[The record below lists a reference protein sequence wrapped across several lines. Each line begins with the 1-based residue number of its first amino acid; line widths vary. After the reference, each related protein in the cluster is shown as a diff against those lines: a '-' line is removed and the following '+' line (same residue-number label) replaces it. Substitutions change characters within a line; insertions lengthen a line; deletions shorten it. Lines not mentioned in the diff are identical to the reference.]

1 MRRSIWLTMTAMALC
16 AMLTIADAKVR
27 FLSTFKSM
35 DAGSV
40 VFVGKKVAAAVI
52 TDDDSLRMS
61 GEEALVR
68 ELTSRGLESVATYRI
83 APKEELRKAETAKVW
98 FERAGVEGV
107 VVLKPI
113 AAGQRTAYTSG
124 TWVSPYYSTFYGYW
138 GSTWGSV
145 YIPGSAR
152 QETVITVE
160 SIIYSVTKN
169 ELLWAAVTETSDP
182 ENLQEFVKELVKES
196 VKQLHEQG
204 LARRVTR

>member
-1 MRRSIWLTMTAMALC
+1 MRRSIWLTMATMAL
-16 AMLTIADAKVR
+16 AGLTIADAKVR

-68 ELTSRGLESVATYRI
+68 ELTARGLESVATYRI

-113 AAGQRTAYTSG
+113 ASGQRTAYTSG

-138 GSTWGSV
+138 GSAWGSV

-152 QETVITVE
+152 RESVVTVE
-160 SIIYSVTKN
+160 SIIYSVTRN

-182 ENLQEFVKELVKES
+182 ENLQEFVEELVKES

-204 LARRVTR
+204 LARRVRR